1 MFDFR
6 NVSTLSAA
14 PMIEPKQWE
23 QEKSAAAAGVVSF
36 AAGRP
41 STSKKIDI
49 RRRNEP
55 VH

>member
-23 QEKSAAAAGVVSF
+23 QEKSAAAAGVVTF
-36 AAGRP
+36 AACRP
-41 STSKKIDI
+41 AV
-49 RRRNEP
+49 NL
-55 VH
+55 